1 MSYLIAL
8 YVYYHG
14 NNLPLFGFIKGDKD
28 IENQNKGMKRADEI
42 DPTMVDP
49 SIIQQVKVLEEQET
63 TKAKWESMMKE
74 AQIRA
79 QQDTYQLHKSGLIQ
93 GDVFDNT
100 PDQIIED
107 MNSDNGEIDLSF
119 FNSLNGF

>member
-14 NNLPLFGFIKGDKD
+14 NNLPLFGFIKGDQA
-28 IENQNKGMKRADEI
+28 IEDQNRGMKHADEI

-49 SIIQQVKVLEEQET
+49 SIIQQVKVLEEQEN
-63 TKAKWESMMKE
+63 TKAKWENMMRE

-79 QQDTYQLHKSGLIQ
+79 QQETYQLHKSGLIQ
-93 GDVFDNT
+93 GDVFENT
-100 PDQIIED
+100 PDQIID
-107 MNSDNGEIDLSF
+107 DIDGGGGEIDLSF